1 MITALTKFPL
11 PPGTDL
17 REFRQ
22 ALVQMAPLFQE
33 PPGLDSKAF
42 LIAEDGASAGGA
54 YLWQSKEQA
63 LAFEPKIRR
72 MIKDALGVEAEIT
85 YFETPVLV
93 DNIARQIRQSNGV
106 MASAG
111 AR

>member
-22 ALVQMAPLFQE
+22 VLIQVAPSFQE
-33 PPGLDSKAF
+33 PSGLDFKAF
-42 LIAEDGASAGGA
+42 LIAEDGASAGGV

-63 LAFEPKIRR
+63 LAFEPRIRG

-85 YFETPVLV
+85 YFETPVVV
-93 DNIARQIRQSNGV
+93 DNVARKIRQAEGLTAAGV
-106 MASAG
+106 H
-111 AR
+111 